1 MKRFILTILLIF
13 IISNVSAQDYIHLC
27 VGYDKEFGVPFT
39 NGSVYNWQIRGDNNI
54 ASITSGN
61 GTEIIKIDQNVPEIE
76 KSPEKSL
83 EPSNFRP
90 RGQKGLE
97 EYEEK

>member
-1 MKRFILTILLIF
+1 MPLEKHGVMIILSSPSVEDKTTLIKILSNLDNFKVQVEGKHIFAADF
-13 IISNVSAQDYIHLC
+13 IIQTR
-27 VGYDKEFGVPFT
+27 KENRP
-39 NGSVYNWQIRGDNNI
+39 
-54 ASITSGN
+54 
-61 GTEIIKIDQNVPEIE
+61 EIIKIDQNEPENE
-76 KSPEKSL
+76 KRVEKSL